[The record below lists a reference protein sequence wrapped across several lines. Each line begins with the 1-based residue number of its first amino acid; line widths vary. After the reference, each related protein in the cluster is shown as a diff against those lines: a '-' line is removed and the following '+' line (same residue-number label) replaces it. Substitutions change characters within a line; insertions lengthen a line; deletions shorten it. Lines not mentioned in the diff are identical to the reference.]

1 MKRALVG
8 IVLLCALLPLAA
20 CGTNVTA
27 SDKTVTLILGAYSTP
42 AQAFAK
48 LIPLFQA
55 QWKRQHGQTVTFQQS
70 YAGSGAQSRAI
81 INGFQADVAALS
93 LAPDL
98 DAIAKAG
105 LITHDW
111 TNTPTRGMVS
121 DSVVAFAVR
130 KGNPKGIHDW
140 ADLARPGIQVLT
152 PNPKTSGGAQWN
164 ILALYGAALR
174 GEVQGVPK
182 GDPAAADRF
191 LIAVLKNVK
200 VMDKDA
206 QTSITTFSQGVGD
219 VAITYENLVLAAQQQ
234 GAGYDLVIPAST
246 ILIENPVAVVD
257 AYAKRHGTQAVAQAF
272 VAFLTTPQAQQVFAQ
287 NGFRP
292 LAPSATGAQAS
303 ERPFQAV
310 ADLWTVAY
318 LGGWK
323 AAVSNYF
330 GAGGIYT
337 QAIAAAQGQ

>member
-1 MKRALVG
+1 MKRTLVCLL
-8 IVLLCALLPLAA
+8 LLCALVPVAA
-20 CGTNVTA
+20 CGAPAAAT
-27 SDKTVTLILGAYSTP
+27 SQSVTLILGAYSAP
-42 AQAFAK
+42 APAYAA
-48 LIPLFQA
+48 LIPQFQA

-93 LAPDL
+93 LATDL
-98 DAIAKAG
+98 DAIAEAG

-111 TNTPTRGMVS
+111 TNTPTKGMVS

-140 ADLARPGIQVLT
+140 ADLAQPGIQVLT

-174 GEVQGVPK
+174 GEVRGVPQ
-182 GDPAAADRF
+182 GDPAAAKRF

-219 VAITYENLVLAAQQQ
+219 VAITYENLVLAAQQK
-234 GAGYDLVIPAST
+234 GTGYDLMVPAST
-246 ILIENPVAVVD
+246 ILVENPVAVVD
-257 AYAKRHGTQAVAQAF
+257 AYAKRHGALAVAQAF
-272 VAFLTTPQAQQVFAQ
+272 VAFLSTPQAQRIFAQ

-292 LAPSATGAQAS
+292 LDPSGTATQAS
-303 ERPFQAV
+303 GESFQPV
-310 ADLWTVAY
+310 ADLWTIAY

-323 AAVSNYF
+323 TAVPNIF
-330 GAGGIYT
+330 GAGGVYT
-337 QAIAAAQGQ
+337 QAIAASQGQ